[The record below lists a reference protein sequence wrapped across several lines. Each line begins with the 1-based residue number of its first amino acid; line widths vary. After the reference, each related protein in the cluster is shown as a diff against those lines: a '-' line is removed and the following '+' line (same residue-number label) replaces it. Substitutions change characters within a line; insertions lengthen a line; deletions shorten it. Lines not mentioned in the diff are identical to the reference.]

1 MALGRSPTAAS
12 TLPSRM
18 RCPLCAA
25 DDTRVIDSR
34 PSDGGAAIR
43 RRRRCVT
50 CGHRFTTYE
59 RAALTI
65 FVRKRSGAVEPFEP
79 FKVRRGM
86 EHALA
91 DRPGSEGAI
100 DQAVAV
106 VEAAGAAQGGE
117 ISADEIG
124 RIVLESLRQVDEVA
138 YLRFASVYKEFQG
151 ARDFEREMAALE
163 DG

>member
-1 MALGRSPTAAS
+1 
-12 TLPSRM
+12 
-18 RCPLCAA
+18 
-25 DDTRVIDSR
+25 
-34 PSDGGAAIR
+34 
-43 RRRRCVT
+43 VT

-124 RIVLESLRQVDEVA
+124 RIVLESLRQVDEVS

-163 DG
+163 EEG

>member
-1 MALGRSPTAAS
+1 
-12 TLPSRM
+12 M
-18 RCPLCAA
+18 RCPLCTA

-43 RRRRCVT
+43 RRRQCIE

-59 RAALTI
+59 RAAVTI
-65 FVRKRSGAVEPFEP
+65 TVVKRDGVLEPFDARKIRSGVES
-79 FKVRRGM
+79 
-86 EHALA
+86 ALA
-91 DRPGSEGAI
+91 DRPVPPDTI
-100 DQAVAV
+100 DRIVSR
-106 VEAAGAAQGGE
+106 VEAMAAAGGSS

-124 RIVLESLRQVDEVA
+124 RVVLSGLREADEVA

-163 DG
+163 DDGADQGDVTAGR

>member
-1 MALGRSPTAAS
+1 MVPPAS

-18 RCPLCAA
+18 RCPLCSA
-25 DDTRVIDSR
+25 DDTRVLDSR
-34 PSDGGAAIR
+34 STDGGAAIR
-43 RRRRCVT
+43 RRRRCEV

-59 RAALTI
+59 RPALT
-65 FVRKRSGAVEPFEP
+65 VLVEKRSGATEPFEP
-79 FKVRRGM
+79 YKVRRGM

-91 DRPGSEGAI
+91 DRPGSAGAV
-100 DQAVAV
+100 QEALSV
-106 VEAAGAAQGGE
+106 VEAAAAAQGGK

-124 RIVLESLRQVDEVA
+124 RIVLTALRQVDEVA

-163 DG
+163 EDT